1 MNKLRAITAAVIA
14 LAAVVLLPSQAHAAS
29 FTWAS
34 QPLTNLKAEGV
45 EIHGGFV
52 GFPTKGGLYISQCAA
67 PETGGARP
75 TNCMNLLWVSANG
88 EQGSISNKGDIKF
101 TLKAKFNGKSGAVD
115 CAVTGCGLFFQLAHP
130 LTADTSEDTY
140 LPITF
145 AAATTTVAT
154 LAADSITVTLNGTP
168 LTKNVPVKVGYRA
181 KAILAAT
188 STSGLPVT
196 VTSSTT
202 DCTVVNGVFT
212 ALKGSGFCAVDAATA
227 GDSKFDAAKANYP
240 FIIIPG
246 SQALE
251 ITKLTIKRGATKALP
266 ATTNFGADVTYS
278 SNTKGCKVE
287 LNIINAI
294 SGKSCVLKASAPA
307 KSGMWDALK
316 QTIQVTIK

>member
-1 MNKLRAITAAVIA
+1 MNKLRAITATVLA
-14 LAAVVLLPSQAHAAS
+14 LTAVVLLPTQAQAAS
-29 FTWAS
+29 FTWSS
-34 QPLTNLKAEGV
+34 QPLTNLKAEGAT
-45 EIHGGFV
+45 IHGGFV

-67 PETGGARP
+67 PETTGARP
-75 TNCMNLLWVSANG
+75 TNCLNLLWASANG
-88 EQGSISNKGDIKF
+88 EQGSTPYKGDISF
-101 TLKAKFNGKSGAVD
+101 TLKAKFNGKTGAVD
-115 CAVTGCGLFFQLAHP
+115 CAVTGCGIFFQLAHP

-154 LAADSITVTLNGTP
+154 LAADSINVTLNGAP

-181 KAILAAT
+181 KAVLAAT

-196 VTSSTT
+196 LTSSTS
-202 DCTVVNGVFT
+202 DCTLVNGVFT
-212 ALKGSGFCAVDAATA
+212 ALKGSGFCAVDAVTA

-246 SQALE
+246 TQALE

-266 ATTNFGADVTYS
+266 ATTNFGADVTYV

-287 LNIINAI
+287 LNIVNAI

-307 KSGMWDALK
+307 KAGMWDALK
-316 QTIQVTIK
+316 QNLQVTIK